1 MDGEFYFI
9 LTIVAGCALLVAG
22 VQLISNN
29 LLELF
34 EKPIYKMI
42 RIVRED
48 QNITFFKGM
57 FFSTIS
63 ASSLVA
69 STTLL
74 NLVNAGLIKL
84 RAANL
89 FLAGANI
96 GPFILLG
103 LVIFLNLKLG
113 LIFLSLSI
121 LAQIFVHSRFGKWF
135 QNAQRFLFGLGLIC
149 LAKHFLTDGVRIING
164 ANQGILGNIT
174 SGPFL
179 LSFITGLFFG
189 ALICYLLRSS
199 LLTILLFMVV
209 RDSAIISFS
218 LLLPAVI
225 GAHSI
230 GFVHVKK
237 MAELGNIYAQRLAAS
252 QLALSIIGLVLG
264 LFCLYFEN
272 YIPSTGDGLFIVLFF
287 ALLRFASV
295 LIFICFLAPITKI
308 IHYFYPKE
316 SYPDTYKLNQL
327 GKSREMIP
335 AMALL
340 QCSFHVAK
348 LKNIVDRLFSLT
360 EEYLHEEVPSARI
373 LAKIKDYERITDN
386 IHQEINRFVGQL
398 MVNTLTYKQSQSL
411 QSIVKIV
418 DELESIADFIDK
430 LASYNTRYQQE
441 NGVSN
446 GRGDLMQLFA
456 DVKNFYFDICE
467 DLPHRANIEQSSVTA
482 RAQGLKITAESI
494 REIHLKKLSE
504 LKMEPVTLMTYSD
517 MIVCL
522 RKIRGHVFKIYN
534 AAYRP

>member
-1 MDGEFYFI
+1 MNSEIYFV

-42 RIVRED
+42 RVVRED

-63 ASSLVA
+63 GSSLVA

-113 LIFLSLSI
+113 LVFLSLSI
-121 LAQIFVHSRFGKWF
+121 FAQIFVRSRFGKWF

-179 LSFITGLFFG
+179 LSFLTGLFFG

-209 RDSAIISFS
+209 RDGAIISFS

-225 GAHSI
+225 GAHAI
-230 GFVHVKK
+230 GFVHVRK
-237 MAELGNIYAQRLAAS
+237 MAELGNVYSKRLATS
-252 QLALSIIGLVLG
+252 QLVISLIGFVVG
-264 LFCLYFEN
+264 LICLYFSN
-272 YIPSTGDGLFIVLFF
+272 YIPSTGSGLFVVIFF
-287 ALLRFASV
+287 ALLRLVSV
-295 LIFICFLAPITKI
+295 LVFIFFLAPITKI
-308 IHYFYPKE
+308 I
-316 SYPDTYKLNQL
+316 
-327 GKSREMIP
+327 
-335 AMALL
+335 
-340 QCSFHVAK
+340 
-348 LKNIVDRLFSLT
+348 
-360 EEYLHEEVPSARI
+360 
-373 LAKIKDYERITDN
+373 
-386 IHQEINRFVGQL
+386 
-398 MVNTLTYKQSQSL
+398 
-411 QSIVKIV
+411 
-418 DELESIADFIDK
+418 
-430 LASYNTRYQQE
+430 
-441 NGVSN
+441 
-446 GRGDLMQLFA
+446 
-456 DVKNFYFDICE
+456 
-467 DLPHRANIEQSSVTA
+467 
-482 RAQGLKITAESI
+482 
-494 REIHLKKLSE
+494 
-504 LKMEPVTLMTYSD
+504 
-517 MIVCL
+517 
-522 RKIRGHVFKIYN
+522 
-534 AAYRP
+534 

>member
-1 MDGEFYFI
+1 MDGELYFI
-9 LTIVAGCALLVAG
+9 LTIIAGCALLVAG

-74 NLVNAGLIKL
+74 NLVNAGLIKH

-96 GPFILLG
+96 GPFLLLG
-103 LVIFLNLKLG
+103 IVIFLNLKLG
-113 LIFLSLSI
+113 LVFLSLSI
-121 LAQIFVHSRFGKWF
+121 FAQIFVHSGFGKWF
-135 QNAQRFLFGLGLIC
+135 QNAQRFLFGLGLVC

-174 SGPFL
+174 SGPFI

-189 ALICYLLRSS
+189 ALICFLLRSS

-209 RDSAIISFS
+209 RDGAIISFS
-218 LLLPAVI
+218 LLLPAII
-225 GAHSI
+225 GAHAI
-230 GFVHVKK
+230 GFVHVRK
-237 MAELGNIYAQRLAAS
+237 MAELGNVYSKRLATS
-252 QLALSIIGLVLG
+252 QFVISLIGFAVGLV
-264 LFCLYFEN
+264 CLYFSS
-272 YIPSTGDGLFIVLFF
+272 YIPSTASGLYVVIIF
-287 ALLRFASV
+287 ALLRFVSI
-295 LIFICFLAPITKI
+295 LLFIFFLAPITKVI
-308 IHYFYPKE
+308 FYLHPKTN
-316 SYPDTYKLNQL
+316 YPDTYELNQL
-327 GKSREMIP
+327 GKPRDMIP

-348 LKNIVDRLFSLT
+348 LKDIVDRLFLLT
-360 EEYLHEEVPSARI
+360 EEYLHEEVPSARV

-386 IHQEINRFVGQL
+386 IHLEISRFVGQL

-411 QSIVKIV
+411 QSIVRIT
-418 DELESIADFIDK
+418 DELEYIADFIDK
-430 LASYNTRYQQE
+430 LASYNTRYRQE
-441 NGVSN
+441 SGESN
-446 GRGDLMQLFA
+446 GREELMHFFGE
-456 DVKNFYFDICE
+456 VKKFYFDICE
-467 DLPHRANIEQSSVTA
+467 NLPHRANIEKSVVTA
-482 RAQGLKITAESI
+482 RAHGLKIAAESI
-494 REIHLKKLSE
+494 RERHLKRFSE
-504 LKMEPVTLMTYSD
+504 LSMEPVALMTYSD
-517 MIVCL
+517 MVVCL
-522 RKIRGHVFKIYN
+522 RKVRGHVFKIYS
-534 AAYRP
+534 ASQKP